1 MECSSQLT
9 ESKMMQVLEW
19 GYEKAIQGLPGME
32 SAEELAKRYLE
43 KYDTVDESI
52 DTFINWQCA
61 KCATSGF
68 ITGLGGL
75 LTLPV
80 AIPANISSVIFV
92 QIRMIATIAKMR
104 GYNLKDDQVKTLDFV
119 ALTGQA
125 ATDILKQAGITIGS
139 KVGIN
144 LIKKMPM
151 KVIYQIN
158 KKVGFRLVTKFGQK
172 GIINLGKLVP
182 IVGGVIGGTVDTVGT
197 LTVGKTA
204 KKLFI

>member
-1 MECSSQLT
+1 MESSSQLT

-43 KYDTVDESI
+43 KYDTVDEAI

-104 GYNLKDDQVKTLDFV
+104 GYNLKDDQVKTLVFV

-182 IVGGVIGGTVDTVGT
+182 IVGGVIGGTVETVGT

>member
-1 MECSSQLT
+1 MERSSQLT

-43 KYDTVDESI
+43 KYDTVDEAI

-104 GYNLKDDQVKTLDFV
+104 GYNLKDDQVKTLVFV